1 MGGAVYVFGPA
12 VDTMSARTNRSVER
26 AVLVAALGSAA
37 VIGHLVIAKAA
48 RDALF
53 LSTFDVNHLPA
64 ATIAGAVASL
74 GSALAMA
81 GAMSRR
87 GPVPVLTFALAASAI
102 LHGAEWSL
110 LRMHPGAA
118 AILLYVHVALFGATT
133 LSAFWSVVNEAFDPH
148 TAKRQLS
155 RVAMGGTLGGAVG
168 GVLAWQLGGSNGV
181 PALLMLLALLDVA
194 SAALVPRLARAP
206 RPQPVVAASEH
217 SGLALLARRPY
228 LRQLGIVVA
237 TCALVSA
244 LLDYVI
250 GARVVA
256 VLDADTSLVT
266 FFALFHASVGIG
278 ALIVQLAATRPVLER
293 FGLATAVGLLPATII
308 GFGVLALVVPSL
320 WSAVLLRGFEGIVA
334 SSLYRAGYELG
345 YTPLAPTEKRP
356 TKTLIDVG
364 FDRIG
369 TIVGGAI
376 ALLVIALVAVD
387 PARVLTLVAMI
398 VAAIALLA
406 ALRLHPGYVK
416 ALATSLESGAVRL
429 SADELVD
436 ATTRR
441 TLAETSSLD
450 RRALLAE
457 IERRRDPARL
467 SSPALDPLLER
478 AAALRSG
485 DPDRVRAA
493 LAEPLPLE
501 LVPLGIDL
509 LADDVHSRR
518 ALAALRAGAPSAT
531 GTLVDA
537 LLDPR
542 RSVVVRRRIP
552 RVLEVVDTERCVTG
566 LFDALASDEG
576 DVRQQAVLALLRLRA
591 HEAQIA
597 PRRALAAARREIDR
611 WRTEHDPHTLERGLE
626 LFVRT
631 LALLLERDPLELA
644 HRALYGSDE
653 GLRGTALEYLENVL
667 PDELRHDAMA
677 LFVRARRAGFA
688 ASGAAQPSVR
698 RRERRELVAEL
709 MRSRELLI
717 DPERRS
723 DPSELG

>member
-1 MGGAVYVFGPA
+1 MG
-12 VDTMSARTNRSVER
+12 ER
-26 AVLVAALGSAA
+26 KQASLKQTVLLAALGSAA

-53 LSTFDVNHLPA
+53 LSTFDVDRLPA
-64 ATIAGAVASL
+64 ATIAAALASL
-74 GSALAMA
+74 ASALVMA
-81 GAMSRR
+81 RAMSRR
-87 GPVPVLTFALAASAI
+87 GPVPVLTVALAASAL

-110 LRMHPGAA
+110 LRMHSGAA
-118 AILLYVHVALFGATT
+118 AILLYLHVALFGATT
-133 LSAFWSVVNEAFDPH
+133 LSAFWSVVTEAFDPH

-155 RVAMGGTLGGAVG
+155 RIAMGGTLGGAVG
-168 GVLAWQLGGSNGV
+168 GVLAWQVGGSSGV
-181 PALLMLLALLDVA
+181 PALLMVLALLDVA
-194 SAALVPRLARAP
+194 SAALVPRLGRP
-206 RPQPVVAASEH
+206 SRPQPPVAATER

-228 LRQLGIVVA
+228 LRQLALVVGA
-237 TCALVSA
+237 CALVSA

-266 FFALFHASVGIG
+266 FFALFHAAVGIG

-308 GFGVLALVVPSL
+308 GFGALAVAVPSL

-345 YTPLAPTEKRP
+345 YTPLAPAEKRP

-369 TIVGGAI
+369 TIAGGAI
-376 ALLVIALVAVD
+376 ALVAIALVADD
-387 PARVLTLVAMI
+387 PARVLTLIAM
-398 VAAIALLA
+398 VAAAVALLA
-406 ALRLHPGYVK
+406 ALRLHPGYVQ
-416 ALATSLESGAVRL
+416 ALATSLESGAIRL
-429 SADELVD
+429 SEGDLVD

-441 TLAETSSLD
+441 TLAETTALD

-457 IERRRDPARL
+457 IERRRDPARA

-478 AAALRSG
+478 AGALRSG

-501 LVPLGIDL
+501 LVPIAADL

-518 ALAALRAGAPSAT
+518 ALAALRAIAPSAA
-531 GTLVDA
+531 GSLVDA
-537 LLDPR
+537 LLDDR

-552 RVLEVVDTERCVTG
+552 RVLEVVDSERSVFG
-566 LFDALASDEG
+566 LLDALACDER
-576 DVRQQAVLALLRLRA
+576 DVRHQSVLALLRLRT
-591 HEAQIA
+591 HKSELQLA
-597 PRRALAAARREIDR
+597 PRRIVEAARCELER
-611 WRTEHDPHTLERGLE
+611 WRGEQDPEVLERGLE
-626 LFVRT
+626 LFIRT
-631 LALLLERDPLELA
+631 LSLLLERDPLELA
-644 HRALYGSDE
+644 HSALYGEDE
-653 GLRGTALEYLENVL
+653 ALRGTALEYLENVL
-667 PDELRHDAMA
+667 PESLRHDAMA

-688 ASGAAQPSVR
+688 AAGAAPPSAR
-698 RRERRELVAEL
+698 RRQQRELVEEL

-717 DPERRS
+717 DRRRLS
-723 DPSELG
+723 DPRELG